1 MKSLLLILILILT
14 SQIVPQSSLENGI
27 NLFNQEKYSAAKE
40 AFESILE
47 KNDNNAEAH
56 LYLAKCLFELGD
68 LDEAIEH
75 GEKAVELDDNN
86 ADFHFELGLLYA
98 EDARDASIF
107 RAPFVAGNIKEQFKR
122 TIELDPDHLQGRI
135 GLAEF
140 YLQAPGIAGG
150 DVDKALEHAK
160 IVETMNEM
168 QGGFLLARIY
178 IEKESFSK
186 AEGKLKNLES
196 KYGEDSEFY
205 YFYNIYG
212 YFLINQNRVDEAI
225 EKFKKQITLAP
236 KEANP
241 YDSLGEAYKIKG
253 MLKQSLQQY
262 QKAYSISPSERV
274 EEIIEEL
281 KEEIDSK

>member
-14 SQIVPQSSLENGI
+14 TQIVPQSSLENGI

>member
-1 MKSLLLILILILT
+1 MKKILLLILLT
-14 SQIVPQSSLENGI
+14 ISTQLYAQSSLENGI
-27 NLFNQEKYSAAKE
+27 NLFNREKYSAAKE
-40 AFESILE
+40 IFESILE
-47 KNDNNAEAH
+47 GNDAEADAH
-56 LYLAKCLFELGD
+56 LYLAKCLFQLGD

-75 GEKAVELDDNN
+75 GERAVELDEKN
-86 ADFHFELGLLYA
+86 ADYHFELGLMYA

-107 RAPFVAGNIKEQFKR
+107 RAPFVAGKVKDEFLR
-122 TIELDPDHLQGRI
+122 TVELDPEHLDGRI

-150 DVDKALEHAK
+150 DFDKALEQAK
-160 IVETMNEM
+160 IIETIDEM
-168 QGGFLLARIY
+168 RGGFLLARIY

-212 YFLINQNRVDEAI
+212 YFLISQNRVDEAI
-225 EKFKKQITLAP
+225 KKFKKQIALAP

-253 MLKQSLQQY
+253 MLKESLQQY